1 MQSTLIRDAI
11 IVTQNSRREVKRGNI
26 LIRGNKISEVGGTS
40 SDADRTIEA
49 HGNIVLPG
57 FINTHCHVAMSHLK
71 NRLDDVDL
79 QKFLDLTFKLDSGR
93 TPEGIY
99 NSSLLGISEMIN
111 NGVTS
116 FTDLYYSEDVIARA
130 VMDSGIRGY
139 LSWVTL
145 DRKYTTQD
153 GDTVDNAEKFIREF
167 KGKDRITP
175 SVGIQ
180 GIYVAGD
187 DIYSSASDIAKK
199 HGTIIHTH
207 LAETRE
213 EVYNFVKTHNG
224 KRPIEHLSDL
234 GFLNENVLAAH
245 SVWATL
251 REVKL
256 IAKAGTKVSWNVV
269 SNFKLGV
276 GGVPPIPEMMAN
288 GVTISMGTD
297 SNGSNNSLNMFEAM
311 KFSALSV
318 KNERWNPALMKAQ
331 EILDMATVNG
341 ARSLGDESIGSIEAG
356 KKADI
361 IMIDS
366 RMPNIFPVSEEN
378 AVNSIVYSANPSNIS
393 MVMVDGKILKEAGKI
408 SPQDGRSLKGKIFT

>member
-1 MQSTLIRDAI
+1 MQSTLIKDAI
-11 IVTQNSRREVKRGNI
+11 IVTQNGKREVKRGNI
-26 LIRGNKISEVGGTS
+26 LIKGNRISEIGETS
-40 SDADRTIEA
+40 TDADRIIEA
-49 HGNIVLPG
+49 DGNIVLPG

-99 NSSLLGISEMIN
+99 NSSVLGISEMIN
-111 NGVTS
+111 NGITS
-116 FTDLYYSEDVIARA
+116 FADLYYSEDIIARA
-130 VMDSGIRGY
+130 VIDSGIRGY

-145 DRKYTTQD
+145 DRKFTTQD
-153 GDTVDNAEKFIREF
+153 GDTPDNAEQFIREF
-167 KGKDRITP
+167 RGKDRITP

-187 DIYSSASDIAKK
+187 DIYASASEIAKK
-199 HGTIIHTH
+199 YGTIIHTH

-213 EVYNFVKTHNG
+213 EVYNFVKGHNG
-224 KRPIEHLSDL
+224 KRPVEHLSDI
-234 GFLNENVLAAH
+234 GFLNENILAAH

-256 IAKAGTKVSWNVV
+256 MAKSGTKVSWNAV

-276 GGVPPIPEMMAN
+276 GGVPPVPEMMAN
-288 GVTISMGTD
+288 GITISMGTD

-318 KNERWNPALMKAQ
+318 KNERWNPSLMKAQ

-341 ARSLGDESIGSIEAG
+341 ARSLGDESTGSIEAG

-361 IMIDS
+361 IMIDAS
-366 RMPNIFPVSEEN
+366 MPNIFPVSEEN
-378 AVNSIVYSANPSNIS
+378 AVNSIVYSANPSNIC
-393 MVMVDGKILKEAGKI
+393 MVMVDGKILKEAGKP
-408 SPQDGRSLKGKIFT
+408 SPVDKTGLKGKVFT

>member
-11 IVTQNSRREVKRGNI
+11 IVTQNSKREVRRGNI
-26 LIRGNKISEVGGTS
+26 LIKGNIISQVGETS
-40 SDADRTIEA
+40 HDADMTIDA
-49 HGNIVLPG
+49 GKNIILPG

-71 NRLDDVDL
+71 NRLDDVPL
-79 QKFLDLTFKLDSGR
+79 QKFLDMTFKLDSGR
-93 TPEGIY
+93 TAEGLY
-99 NSSLLGISEMIN
+99 NSSMLGISEMIN
-111 NGVTS
+111 NGITS
-116 FTDLYYSEDVIARA
+116 FADLYYSEDIIARA

-145 DRKYTTQD
+145 DRKYTTQE
-153 GDTVDNAEKFIREF
+153 GDTVDNAEKFIKEF
-167 KGKDRITP
+167 TGKDRITP

-187 DIYSSASDIAKK
+187 DIYSSVSELAKR

-224 KRPIEHLSDL
+224 KRPIEHLSDI
-234 GFLNENVLAAH
+234 GFLTENVLAAH
-245 SVWATL
+245 TVWATL

-256 IAKAGTKVSWNVV
+256 IAKAGTKVSWNSV

-276 GGVPPIPEMMAN
+276 GGVPPIPEMMTN

-297 SNGSNNSLNMFEAM
+297 SNGSNNSLNMLEAM

-318 KNERWNPALMKAQ
+318 KNERWNPSLLKAQ

-341 ARSLGDESIGSIEAG
+341 ARSLGDETIGSIETG

-361 IMIDS
+361 IMVDS
-366 RMPNIFPVSEEN
+366 TMPNIFPVTEEN
-378 AVNSIVYSANPSNIS
+378 AVNSIVYSANPSNIK
-393 MVMVDGKILKEAGKI
+393 MVMVDGKILKGVGKDF
-408 SPQDGRSLKGKIFT
+408 PVDGRTMKDKIFT

>member
-26 LIRGNKISEVGGTS
+26 LIRGNKISEVGETS
-40 SDADRTIEA
+40 ADADRTIEA

-256 IAKAGTKVSWNVV
+256 IAKAGTKVSWNAV

-288 GVTISMGTD
+288 GVTISIGTD

>member
-1 MQSTLIRDAI
+1 MQSTLIKDAI
-11 IVTQNSRREVKRGNI
+11 IVTQNGKREVKRGNI
-26 LIRGNKISEVGGTS
+26 LIKGNRISEIGETS
-40 SDADRTIEA
+40 TDADRIIEA
-49 HGNIVLPG
+49 DGNIVLPG

-99 NSSLLGISEMIN
+99 NSSVLGISEMIN
-111 NGVTS
+111 NGITS
-116 FTDLYYSEDVIARA
+116 FADLYYSEDIIARA

-145 DRKYTTQD
+145 DRKFTTQD
-153 GDTVDNAEKFIREF
+153 GDTPDNAEHFIREF
-167 KGKDRITP
+167 RGKDRITP

-187 DIYSSASDIAKK
+187 DIYASASEIAKK
-199 HGTIIHTH
+199 YGTIIHTH

-213 EVYNFVKTHNG
+213 EVYNFVKAHNG
-224 KRPIEHLSDL
+224 KRPVEHLSDI
-234 GFLNENVLAAH
+234 GFLNENILAAH

-256 IAKAGTKVSWNVV
+256 MAKSGTKVSWNAV

-276 GGVPPIPEMMAN
+276 GGVPPVPEMMAN
-288 GVTISMGTD
+288 GITISMGTD

-318 KNERWNPALMKAQ
+318 KNERWNPSLMKAQ

-341 ARSLGDESIGSIEAG
+341 ARSLGDESTGSIEAG

-361 IMIDS
+361 IMIDAS
-366 RMPNIFPVSEEN
+366 MPNIFPVSEEN
-378 AVNSIVYSANPSNIS
+378 AVNSIVYSANPSNIC
-393 MVMVDGKILKEAGKI
+393 MVMVDGKILKETGKP
-408 SPQDGRSLKGKIFT
+408 SPVDKTGLKGKVFT

>member
-11 IVTQNSRREVKRGNI
+11 IVTQNGKREIKRGNI
-26 LIRGNKISEVGGTS
+26 LIKGNRISEIGETS
-40 SDADRTIEA
+40 TDADRIIEA
-49 HGNIVLPG
+49 DGNIVLPG

-99 NSSLLGISEMIN
+99 NSSVLGISEMIN
-111 NGVTS
+111 NGITS
-116 FTDLYYSEDVIARA
+116 FADLYYSEDIIARA
-130 VMDSGIRGY
+130 VIDSGIRGY

-145 DRKYTTQD
+145 DRKFTTQD
-153 GDTVDNAEKFIREF
+153 GDTLDNAEQFIREF
-167 KGKDRITP
+167 RGKDRITP

-187 DIYSSASDIAKK
+187 DIYASASEIAKK
-199 HGTIIHTH
+199 YGTIIHTH

-213 EVYNFVKTHNG
+213 EVYNFVKAHNG
-224 KRPIEHLSDL
+224 KRPVEHLSDI
-234 GFLNENVLAAH
+234 GFLNENILAAH

-256 IAKAGTKVSWNVV
+256 MAKSGTKVSWNAV

-276 GGVPPIPEMMAN
+276 GGVPPVPEMMAN
-288 GVTISMGTD
+288 GITISMGTD

-318 KNERWNPALMKAQ
+318 KNERWNPSLMKAQ

-341 ARSLGDESIGSIEAG
+341 ARSLGDESTGSIEAG

-361 IMIDS
+361 IMIDAS
-366 RMPNIFPVSEEN
+366 MPNIFPVSEEN
-378 AVNSIVYSANPSNIS
+378 AVNSIVYSANPSNIC
-393 MVMVDGKILKEAGKI
+393 MVMVDGKILKETGKP
-408 SPQDGRSLKGKIFT
+408 SPVDKTGLKGKVFT

>member
-11 IVTQNSRREVKRGNI
+11 IVTQNSKREVKRGNI
-26 LIRGNKISEVGGTS
+26 LIRGNKISDVGETS
-40 SDADRTIEA
+40 TDADRTIDA
-49 HGNIVLPG
+49 GGNIVLPG

-99 NSSLLGISEMIN
+99 NSSMIGIAEMIN
-111 NGVTS
+111 NGITS

-145 DRKYTTQD
+145 DRKYTTQE
-153 GDTVDNAEKFIREF
+153 GDTLDNAEKFIKEF
-167 KGKDRITP
+167 TGKDRITP

-187 DIYSSASDIAKK
+187 DIYSSVSQLAKK

-213 EVYNFVKTHNG
+213 EVYNFVKANNG
-224 KRPIEHLSDL
+224 KRPVEHLSDI
-234 GFLNENVLAAH
+234 GFLAENVLAAH
-245 SVWATL
+245 TVWATL

-256 IAKAGTKVSWNVV
+256 LAKAGTKVSWNSV

-331 EILDMATVNG
+331 EILDMATING

-366 RMPNIFPVSEEN
+366 TMPNIFPVSEEN
-378 AVNSIVYSANPSNIS
+378 AVNSIVYSANPSNIK

-408 SPQDGRSLKGKIFT
+408 SLLDPRTMKGKVFT

>member
-11 IVTQNSRREVKRGNI
+11 IVTQNGKREIKRGNI
-26 LIRGNKISEVGGTS
+26 LIKGNRISEIGETS
-40 SDADRTIEA
+40 TDADRIIEA
-49 HGNIVLPG
+49 DRNIVLPG

-99 NSSLLGISEMIN
+99 NSSVLGISEMIN
-111 NGVTS
+111 NGITS
-116 FTDLYYSEDVIARA
+116 FADLYYSEDIIARA
-130 VMDSGIRGY
+130 VIDSGIRGY

-145 DRKYTTQD
+145 DRKFTTQD
-153 GDTVDNAEKFIREF
+153 GDTLDNAEQFIREF
-167 KGKDRITP
+167 RGKDRITP

-187 DIYSSASDIAKK
+187 DIYASASEIAKK
-199 HGTIIHTH
+199 YGTIIHTH

-213 EVYNFVKTHNG
+213 EVYNFVKAHNG
-224 KRPIEHLSDL
+224 KRPVEHLSDI
-234 GFLNENVLAAH
+234 GFLNENILAAH

-256 IAKAGTKVSWNVV
+256 MAKSGTKVSWNAV

-276 GGVPPIPEMMAN
+276 GGVPPVPEMMAN
-288 GVTISMGTD
+288 GITISMGTD

-318 KNERWNPALMKAQ
+318 KNERWNPSLMKAQ

-341 ARSLGDESIGSIEAG
+341 ARSLGDESTGSIEAG

-361 IMIDS
+361 IMIDAS
-366 RMPNIFPVSEEN
+366 MPNIFPVSEEN
-378 AVNSIVYSANPSNIS
+378 AVNSIVYSANPSNIC
-393 MVMVDGKILKEAGKI
+393 MVMVDGKILKETGKP
-408 SPQDGRSLKGKIFT
+408 SPVDKTGLKGKVFT

>member
-145 DRKYTTQD
+145 DRKYTTQN

-251 REVKL
+251 REVKI
-256 IAKAGTKVSWNVV
+256 IAKAGTKVSWNAV

-318 KNERWNPALMKAQ
+318 KNERWNPALMKVQ